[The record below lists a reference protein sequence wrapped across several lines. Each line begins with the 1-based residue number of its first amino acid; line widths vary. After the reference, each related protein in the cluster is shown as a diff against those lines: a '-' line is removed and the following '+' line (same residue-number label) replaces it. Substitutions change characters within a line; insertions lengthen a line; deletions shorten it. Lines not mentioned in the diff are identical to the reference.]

1 MKSKLT
7 KEIECLKRLHET
19 TSQLSDILLFLKQEL
34 LVDDNQIKTVK
45 LQADHPKEV
54 QAILRDLQLKGKLQ
68 MLEYEWSVL
77 PVENIRIH
85 IITDRNQKEFVF
97 NG

>member
-1 MKSKLT
+1 MKSRLT

-19 TSQLSDILLFLKQEL
+19 TSQLGDILSFLKQEL
-34 LVDDNQIKTVK
+34 LIDDNQIKTIK
-45 LQADHPKEV
+45 QQADHPKEV
-54 QAILRDLQLKGKLQ
+54 QAILRDLQVRGKLQ
-68 MLEYEWSVL
+68 MLEYIWEVL
-77 PVENIRIH
+77 PTENIRIH